1 MKLLGNAIK
10 SNCLIRNTKLIY
22 GVPLLLGESPR
33 TFSTEM
39 EQQHQDSAGDPFR
52 QPPTTGLVYGRLTG
66 TTKYTLKT
74 DIVNLLEG
82 CNLSLEDVKVDY
94 NRSYMPNGMMVQFP
108 SRYYFDNAIRV
119 IGRKGRLYRLERVDR
134 SQWDLLVPYDGKAV
148 ILEGIPRNA
157 SVDEVERFLSGYG
170 YDGSSFQMFV
180 RQAFPEPI
188 KVAIAR
194 LPSQTHAMNI
204 FIMKNRG
211 FILNNRISVRVLQ

>member
-1 MKLLGNAIK
+1 MGIEVLHHINVICMVIHPPSTCGYIRLMLGNF
-10 SNCLIRNTKLIY
+10 TY
-22 GVPLLLGESPR
+22 
-33 TFSTEM
+33 F
-39 EQQHQDSAGDPFR
+39 
-52 QPPTTGLVYGRLTG
+52 LV
-66 TTKYTLKT
+66 
-74 DIVNLLEG
+74 V
-82 CNLSLEDVKVDY
+82 LS
-94 NRSYMPNGMMVQFP
+94 RMVQFP